1 MLDQSLFPNF
11 IARSEIKLRLTAE
24 EADIFAA
31 EIKRHL
37 PVYCYSPGRETTF
50 VTTVYFDTD
59 DFRFYSRAN
68 KFRDDNLKLRLKEYY
83 YEVPEGYEVVPECWI
98 EVKRR
103 LGEATSK
110 HRFRVAK
117 VLVQRLF
124 AGEDCFNEIYKSNR
138 ELAAEDVR
146 KVFDTFLGVVRT
158 YDLRPYSITNYRR
171 RTFQA
176 AGDESIRVTIDDL
189 IAYFRAPALLY
200 NGFAALTRGVLGEA
214 CGQQKHTVVEIKTT
228 RERPAWMLALLDRF
242 PQSHF
247 SKFLTSTQALLRG
260 VQGAAM
266 PASDIVVR
274 GADETPRPRLEGEGR
289 RFLRRADV

>member
-1 MLDQSLFPNF
+1 LLDQSRFPNF
-11 IARSEIKLRLTAE
+11 ITRSEIKLRLTAA
-24 EADIFAA
+24 EAEDFLG
-31 EIKRHL
+31 EVKRHL

-50 VTTVYFDTD
+50 VTTVYFDTE
-59 DFRFYSRAN
+59 DFRFYSRAS

-83 YEVPEGYEVVPECWI
+83 YEVPEGYEVFPECWI

-103 LGEATSK
+103 LGESTSK

-124 AGEDCFNEIYKSNR
+124 SGEDCFIEIYKSNR

-171 RTFQA
+171 RTFQE
-176 AGDESIRVTIDDL
+176 AGDESLRVTIDDM
-189 IAYFRAPALLY
+189 IAYFRAPAVLY
-200 NGFAALTRGVLGEA
+200 NGIVALTRGVLGEA
-214 CGQQKHTVVEIKTT
+214 CGQQKHTVVEIKAA
-228 RERPAWMLALLDRF
+228 RERPAWLNALLDRF

-260 VQGAAM
+260 VQGSAM
-266 PASDIVVR
+266 SVTELVVR
-274 GADETPRPRLEGEGR
+274 TGAEARGTRPEGEGR
-289 RFLRRADV
+289 IIPRRADA